1 MGIHT
6 SLEVWEPKEI
16 WEAILEIE
24 PKLLNLENLL
34 KPKGVIWIGL
44 KMIEPCGWLKVK
56 LLLLTEV
63 GKCGTVKPSE
73 KENRNS
79 LFSREARNLDNLP
92 KLLTHQF
99 QRIIDGSCIWIL
111 FCSKLH
117 RNSCWLESISDKSMA
132 QKKCLVAWGTN
143 HKCQF
148 STAFFYPKLHIITNC
163 HSSLHPINITV
174 TSIVPSKNIAFFPL
188 KLQ

>member
-1 MGIHT
+1 M
-6 SLEVWEPKEI
+6 
-16 WEAILEIE
+16 
-24 PKLLNLENLL
+24 

-99 QRIIDGSCIWIL
+99 QRIIDGSCI
-111 FCSKLH
+111 
-117 RNSCWLESISDKSMA
+117 
-132 QKKCLVAWGTN
+132 
-143 HKCQF
+143 
-148 STAFFYPKLHIITNC
+148 
-163 HSSLHPINITV
+163 
-174 TSIVPSKNIAFFPL
+174 
-188 KLQ
+188 